1 MTENEAIQWLKAWSA
16 THQNEND
23 NIRESVWLA
32 IQAIEEIQ
40 QYRAIGTVEKIKEEL
55 DRLRNDNECQ
65 GLYFTLEERKAL
77 AKQSRELSEYKAIGT
92 IEEFKALKEK
102 SVEKKPHSIS
112 IANDI
117 GNSMV
122 ECPICHARSDYDVKS
137 IKRGYCW
144 KCGQKLDWSE

>member
-1 MTENEAIQWLKAWSA
+1 MTENEIIETHIAENIHRIEVIEWFMRSNSSA
-16 THQNEND
+16 DKEKCEKNKKVLT
-23 NIRESVWLA
+23 SVNGLL
-32 IQAIEEIQ
+32 QEIQ
-40 QYRAIGTVEKIKEEL
+40 QYRAIGT
-55 DRLRNDNECQ
+55 
-65 GLYFTLEERKAL
+65 
-77 AKQSRELSEYKAIGT
+77 
-92 IEEFKALKEK
+92 IEDFKALKEK
-102 SVEKKPHSIS
+102 SVAKKPHSIS

>member
-1 MTENEAIQWLKAWSA
+1 MTENEAKEYLLSRYLVVGSPV
-16 THQNEND
+16 NPP
-23 NIRESVWLA
+23 
-32 IQAIEEIQ
+32 
-40 QYRAIGTVEKIKEEL
+40 KEECERHNDVL
-55 DRLRNDNECQ
+55 DVAI
-65 GLYFTLEERKAL
+65 YALEKVQAFE
-77 AKQSRELSEYKAIGT
+77 AIGT
-92 IEEFKALKEK
+92 IEEFKTLKEK